1 MSGGTSGSGP
11 GNPGN
16 GSNSI
21 FSTITS
27 AGGGGG
33 GGGGGSCTWDPGSMQ
48 EVMVVQVEVVIA
60 MECWWNR

>member
-1 MSGGTSGSGP
+1 MLH
-11 GNPGN
+11 

-33 GGGGGSCTWDPGSMQ
+33 GGNQQLDPS
-48 EVMVVQVEVVIA
+48 EHS
-60 MECWWNR
+60 WWFRWRSIQMHPLAGYRKYTSYKSSSR